1 MLLLKIRELAPD
13 ETDDGDNQALEIDE
27 NGVFQLKKLDSIR
40 GRKSSVKALESIQE
54 EDGAELSSDSLEQD
68 YFDSDGENEDTQQ

>member
-40 GRKSSVKALESIQE
+40 GRKSSLKALDSIKE

-68 YFDSDGENEDTQQ
+68 YFDSDEENGNTQQ